1 MALVRFWQHRT
12 QRVNTQLV
20 FGLTAVSVFVIFGF
34 LVPLFAPVRPA
45 AWHTVPRDLTPQAE
59 HILGTTSLGQPVFW
73 LLARATGNSIM
84 IGVAVALASTVI
96 GVSMGSLAGFVGGV
110 VDRILTVVIDAMI
123 AIPALPILILLASLF
138 RGDASVLVLI
148 VILIVFNW
156 PWPARQVRSMVLSL
170 RERQFVDV
178 ARFSGQSTS
187 RIILREIVPHMLPWM
202 AANINNTVLVAIAL
216 EAGLAVIGMAALEY
230 PTLGTMLYW
239 ALQYQSMFRGLWW
252 WIVPP
257 VIATMLLFISLFLV
271 SSGFSQLEHRR
282 REA

>member
-1 MALVRFWQHRT
+1 
-12 QRVNTQLV
+12 
-20 FGLTAVSVFVIFGF
+20 
-34 LVPLFAPVRPA
+34 
-45 AWHTVPRDLTPQAE
+45 
-59 HILGTTSLGQPVFW
+59 
-73 LLARATGNSIM
+73 M